1 MIPKHEAHRLIKT
14 LSQNKAFEVI
24 MLTCQFKKIFS
35 LALSIMAPL
44 QQKVNMVFPSCLKN

>member
-24 MLTCQFKKIFS
+24 MLTCQFKKYFLLL
-35 LALSIMAPL
+35 LA
-44 QQKVNMVFPSCLKN
+44 